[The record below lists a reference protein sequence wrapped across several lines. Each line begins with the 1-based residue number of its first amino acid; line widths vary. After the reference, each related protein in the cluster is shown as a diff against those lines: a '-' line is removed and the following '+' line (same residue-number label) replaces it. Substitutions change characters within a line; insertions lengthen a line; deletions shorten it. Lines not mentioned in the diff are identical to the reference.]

1 MAKPPK
7 KHDYDVGYGKPPRST
22 RFKPGHSGNPRG
34 RPPKNKDIQTIIKDT
49 LFSPMTIRENGRARS
64 LPKIE
69 VFMMLIMKE
78 ALQGDAAAAAR
89 LIRLLPLAA
98 KAQVEQ
104 VAAQH
109 GAGDEATPPPH
120 SEVEREMLQHFVAM
134 VKDGAFDVD
143 GEAGDEQD

>member
-1 MAKPPK
+1 MAKPSK
-7 KHDYDVGYGKPPRST
+7 EHDYDVGYGKPPRST
-22 RFKPGHSGNPRG
+22 RFKPGQSGNPRG

-89 LIRLLPLAA
+89 LIRLLPLAV
-98 KAQVEQ
+98 KAQAEQ

-109 GAGDEATPPPH
+109 GAGDEATTSRH
-120 SEVEREMLQHFVAM
+120 SEVEREMLQHFVEM
-134 VKDGAFDVD
+134 VKDGAFDVV
-143 GEAGDEQD
+143 GEAGDE